1 VTTPVTWLLVVVGAL
16 LALLT
21 LRDIFH
27 TLWHPRGLGAFAR
40 LVFVVLWKVFRR
52 LRVGS
57 SLELAGPVSL
67 MVTAAAWTAG
77 LVTGFALIYLPF
89 MPEAFGVSSQ
99 ARPLTSDLTSSLY
112 VSFVALVTLGFGD
125 ITPSQGWLQILAP
138 FEALLGFVLL
148 TAAISWV
155 LQLYPALVH
164 RRALARRLSSMA
176 AAGTADMLPG
186 AEASVAVQLLEDV
199 RAELATAEMDLA
211 QYAES
216 YYFFEKEPD
225 LSLAAQV
232 QYVPRLIEA
241 AEQSTATEVRHAGR
255 MLAHG
260 LERFTDL
267 LAREFFRGRAAQRT
281 DPAHVLPTYAA
292 DHDWG

>member
-1 VTTPVTWLLVVVGAL
+1 MTWLFVVLGVALVL
-16 LALLT
+16 FT

-27 TLWHPRGLGAFAR
+27 TLWHPRGLGALAR
-40 LVFVVLWKVFRR
+40 QLFVVMWKLFRAV
-52 LRVGS
+52 RVGS
-57 SLELAGPVSL
+57 SFELAGPIAL
-67 MVTAAAWTAG
+67 MVAAAVWTAG

-89 MPEAFGVSSQ
+89 MPDAFGVSAQ
-99 ARPLTSDLTSSLY
+99 ARPLESDLTSSLY
-112 VSFVALVTLGFGD
+112 VSFVALATLGFGD
-125 ITPSQGWLQILAP
+125 ITPSEGWLQLVAP

-148 TAAISWV
+148 TAVISWV

-176 AAGTADMLPG
+176 AAGTVDMLPG

-216 YYFFEKEPD
+216 YYFYEKEPD
-225 LSLAAQV
+225 LSLPLQV
-232 QYVPRLIEA
+232 HYVPRLIEA

-267 LAREFFRGRAAQRT
+267 IAREFFRGRAAERT
-281 DPAHVLPTYAA
+281 DPEHVLQTYVA
-292 DHDWG
+292 DHDRR